1 MCQWWRLSV
10 SLHWFSI
17 LVVWCIFINEMTN
30 SRMKVLD
37 RGGAMSHE
45 PPVLWVFLTSST
57 SCSMRRVLSSDCGQ
71 IKDMISFPQRSLD
84 TANEGFFMS
93 AVYKACKPTQSCV
106 CVFVCLGVYAHW
118 IEHKRACIT
127 TKWSQ
132 SEQSAGHRKDQY
144 LTFID
149 MNSTWTHRDR
159 LSALW
164 LLKMF
169 DIVTGNLKA
178 AVTSLIPKKFI
189 CTLEIDWTITASWSW
204 SAVWHV
210 WDPLTQQRFT

>member
-1 MCQWWRLSV
+1 
-10 SLHWFSI
+10 
-17 LVVWCIFINEMTN
+17 
-30 SRMKVLD
+30 MKVFH
-37 RGGAMSHE
+37 RGGAISHE
-45 PPVLWVFLTSST
+45 PWVLWAFLTSST

-71 IKDMISFPQRSLD
+71 IKYMISFPQRSLD
-84 TANEGFFMS
+84 TVRHKMKDFLWALFI
-93 AVYKACKPTQSCV
+93 KPVNLHNHVRLCV
-106 CVFVCLGVYAHW
+106 CVSVCLGVYAHW

-149 MNSTWTHRDR
+149 MNSTWTHGDR
-159 LSALW
+159 LSALL

-169 DIVTGNLKA
+169 DLVTGNLKA
-178 AVTSLIPKKFI
+178 ETTSLIPKKFI
-189 CTLEIDWTITASWSW
+189 CTLGIDWIITANWSW